1 MSDILDKL
9 NILKENLKALDN
21 QYQSTNL
28 ENQLLKNQQG
38 QLVAEKAAL
47 IKKNEMAKMICG
59 WCIDD
64 KGRKILY
71 KKKGDERYPEFKLY
85 KMIARSVTKY
95 VPKNII
101 KSKEFKKYIVNGP
114 NEENVKNIMNIDILN
129 I

>member
-47 IKKNEMAKMICG
+47 IKKNETAKAHL
-59 WCIDD
+59 
-64 KGRKILY
+64 KSLL
-71 KKKGDERYPEFKLY
+71 ERIE
-85 KMIARSVTKY
+85 
-95 VPKNII
+95 NI
-101 KSKEFKKYIVNGP
+101 KDYGKE
-114 NEENVKNIMNIDILN
+114 
-129 I
+129 

>member
-47 IKKNEMAKMICG
+47 IKKNETAKAHL
-59 WCIDD
+59 
-64 KGRKILY
+64 KSLL
-71 KKKGDERYPEFKLY
+71 ER
-85 KMIARSVTKY
+85 I
-95 VPKNII
+95 
-101 KSKEFKKYIVNGP
+101 
-114 NEENVKNIMNIDILN
+114 
-129 I
+129 

>member
-47 IKKNEMAKMICG
+47 IKKMKRQNLI
-59 WCIDD
+59 
-64 KGRKILY
+64 
-71 KKKGDERYPEFKLY
+71 
-85 KMIARSVTKY
+85 
-95 VPKNII
+95 
-101 KSKEFKKYIVNGP
+101 
-114 NEENVKNIMNIDILN
+114 
-129 I
+129 

>member
-47 IKKNEMAKMICG
+47 IKKNEAAKSHL
-59 WCIDD
+59 
-64 KGRKILY
+64 KSLL
-71 KKKGDERYPEFKLY
+71 ERIE
-85 KMIARSVTKY
+85 
-95 VPKNII
+95 NI
-101 KSKEFKKYIVNGP
+101 KEYGK
-114 NEENVKNIMNIDILN
+114 D
-129 I
+129 

>member
-47 IKKNEMAKMICG
+47 IKKNEMAKSHL
-59 WCIDD
+59 
-64 KGRKILY
+64 KSLL
-71 KKKGDERYPEFKLY
+71 ERIE
-85 KMIARSVTKY
+85 
-95 VPKNII
+95 NI
-101 KSKEFKKYIVNGP
+101 KDYGK
-114 NEENVKNIMNIDILN
+114 D
-129 I
+129 

>member
-47 IKKNEMAKMICG
+47 IKKNETAKAHL
-59 WCIDD
+59 
-64 KGRKILY
+64 KSLL
-71 KKKGDERYPEFKLY
+71 ERIE
-85 KMIARSVTKY
+85 
-95 VPKNII
+95 NI
-101 KSKEFKKYIVNGP
+101 KDYGK
-114 NEENVKNIMNIDILN
+114 D
-129 I
+129 